1 MNLPTEMIEIERII
15 LDNSLTESFLKEI
28 KYFIKTV

>member
-15 LDNSLTESFLKEI
+15 LDNTLTEPFLKEI